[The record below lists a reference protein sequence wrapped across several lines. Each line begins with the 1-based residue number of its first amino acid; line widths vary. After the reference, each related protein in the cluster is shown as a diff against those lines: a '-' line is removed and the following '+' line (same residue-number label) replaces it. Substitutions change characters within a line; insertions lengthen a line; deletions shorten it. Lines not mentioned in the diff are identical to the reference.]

1 MAIFDYT
8 NTDAFISEKSPPQT
22 QKFLELGKK
31 IGEPMITGFNPSTL
45 AEDLDSSWFHLY
57 DNLNP
62 EDIERLHFKGR
73 TDRFYSQE
81 MDILRVWL

>member
-1 MAIFDYT
+1 MYLTRNEVFAALRSIIDIAPTDIAPTSSMAIFDYT

-45 AEDLDSSWFHLY
+45 AEDLDSS
-57 DNLNP
+57 
-62 EDIERLHFKGR
+62 
-73 TDRFYSQE
+73 
-81 MDILRVWL
+81 